1 MIEELNSF
9 IHSFSTQLLSILI
22 LGLMLGTGYRI
33 LFGKE
38 QDIEYCLEISIDII
52 YSQELYR
59 LRNVEN
65 VNNKNCK
72 IQAIILQGHK

>member
-1 MIEELNSF
+1 MIEKLNSF

-33 LFGKE
+33 LSGKE
-38 QDIEYCLEISIDII
+38 QDIDYCLEISIDII

-72 IQAIILQGHK
+72 IQAIILQGHT